1 VEMIYLDLQE
11 VSYLR
16 TNNLFQIIR
25 C

>member
-1 VEMIYLDLQE
+1 VEIIYLDLQE